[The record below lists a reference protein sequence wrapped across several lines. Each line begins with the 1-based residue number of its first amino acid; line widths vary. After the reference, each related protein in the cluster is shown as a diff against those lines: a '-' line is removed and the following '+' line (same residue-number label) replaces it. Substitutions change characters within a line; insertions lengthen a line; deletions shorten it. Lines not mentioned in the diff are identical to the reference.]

1 MQLAPKHASSRGSW
15 FGGLREIFQQDLERA
30 VPARVNFPYY
40 LGALTFVF
48 FAFQI
53 ITGILLMV
61 YYRPSTEEAYTSM
74 AVISDE
80 VRLGWLVQGLH
91 RWGTDLLLL
100 LVMLHMGRVYCT
112 RAYRAL
118 RSFNWV
124 VGLLLL
130 LCLLAFAFTGTLLPW
145 DQYAYW
151 FTTSAR
157 GLIADVPLL
166 GNFLLELLW
175 GGEAGEDTLLRF
187 YVFHVGILPWMTVVL
202 LFFHFF
208 MVRRVGILTSS
219 SGESTPFFPDFLI
232 SLSIAVLLMFGLLL
246 VGAVFWPPQLL
257 DPVDPLS
264 PLTGVKPP
272 WYFLPLYELLRHFS
286 GGRVALIVGGFFVL
300 LFFVPALD
308 RSPTEGGWRR
318 ALVWLLGAI
327 AFAAWF
333 LVGLRGYV
341 D

>member
-1 MQLAPKHASSRGSW
+1 MQLAPKHASSRSSW
-15 FGGLREIFQQDLERA
+15 FDGLREIFKQDLERA
-30 VPARVNFPYY
+30 VPARVNFPHY
-40 LGALTFVF
+40 LGALAFVF

-61 YYRPSTEEAYTSM
+61 YYRPSTEEAYISM
-74 AVISDE
+74 AVITDE
-80 VRLGWLVQGLH
+80 MRLGWLVQGLH

-100 LVMLHMGRVYCT
+100 LAMLHMGRIYFT
-112 RAYRAL
+112 RTYRAL
-118 RSFNWV
+118 RSFNWF

-130 LCLLAFAFTGTLLPW
+130 LCFLAFTFTGTLLPW

-151 FTTSAR
+151 SITSAR
-157 GLIADVPLL
+157 GLIADVPLV

-187 YVFHVGILPWMTVVL
+187 YVFHVGILPWMTVVFL
-202 LFFHFF
+202 CLHFY
-208 MVRRVGILTSS
+208 MVRRVGIQASS

-232 SLSIAVLLMFGLLL
+232 GLSIAALFMFGLLL

-257 DPVDPLS
+257 EPVDPLS
-264 PLTGVKPP
+264 PLAGVKPQ

-286 GGRVALIVGGFFVL
+286 GGRVALIVAGFFLL
-300 LFFVPALD
+300 LFLVPALD
-308 RSPTEGGWRR
+308 RSPKEGFWRS
-318 ALVWLLGAI
+318 ALVWLLGVV

-333 LVGLRGYV
+333 LIGLRGYMH
-341 D
+341 